1 MAQKNSGENPAPNI
15 NYNILRS
22 SAVLLFM
29 EYKPSELAR
38 ELRINAKTILR
49 SYIPAGLPHR
59 RDQNGN
65 IWIVGTTFDEWARS
79 IHHQKAFVKKTRL
92 RDDQAYCVKCRRV
105 IEYQTVIKRR
115 VLSAGRIMLFISCPH
130 CGITLTRFLKGRQND

>member
-1 MAQKNSGENPAPNI
+1 MAQKNSGKNPTPKI

-38 ELRINAKTILR
+38 ELRIHTKTILR
-49 SYIPAGLPHR
+49 SYIPTGFPHR
-59 RDQNGN
+59 RDPNGN
-65 IWIVGTTFDEWARS
+65 IWIVGTAFDEWARS

-105 IEYQTVIKRR
+105 IDYQTILRR
-115 VLSAGRIMLFISCPH
+115 RSLSAGRIMLFVPCPH
-130 CGITLTRFLKGRQND
+130 CGITIARFLKGGSHD